1 MFMICVDPFRIVSL
15 PHGPAN
21 SLRPLRSSVICAS
34 HNAYLIDPE
43 SQDQPAGF
51 TASTNPV
58 HTIVGSI
65 PRTGRGT
72 TFLTA
77 AENDRFINVFN
88 ADTPTSIGS
97 LRTESEVLHLDLY
110 SRHGESDQ
118 TERGHS
124 LEMRILQPQEA
135 VVVVTKDG
143 VLEVF
148 PEPFSFESS
157 KAGSENLKERMKQR
171 TRKASAQVR
180 IMRPDKNSTPIPLVN
195 ASFQNSEIALAWAE
209 GGVNLFFEKVK
220 WRDEGTG
227 HLLLK
232 GMTDIVKAKS
242 GAGVGALDNHGAK
255 DMGKTHVDE
264 SHTVIANGG
273 DADDVS
279 MADEQPEVISISSAE
294 EETDSEGDEDDNAPA
309 GLLEAKKLNP
319 GGVEEGDTREDE
331 DVNMEDVDGE
341 KESKAAKEDMEAE
354 EYGEPSF
361 GDLIRA
367 NAPEPIEVQAAFTDP
382 NAQSLVPT
390 GEKGLQQLPS
400 GMSLGTVLTQ
410 SLRTN
415 DTNLLE
421 TCFHVKELSAIRAT
435 IERLDSSFATI
446 LLQRLAERLHSRP
459 GRAGSLMVWIQWT
472 LVAHGG
478 YLAGQPEIMKKLASL
493 HRVVKDRANSLQ
505 PLLSLKGKLDMLEA
519 QMNLRKSMQA
529 RSKTA
534 NTFEEDNEEGVIYV
548 EGQEE
553 SDSEDEEEQGDD
565 AMDSQPAKP
574 GAKAPQSA
582 EADDSDAGGDSAS
595 EDDDEE
601 SEDEMPTTTNG
612 IIAESEDSE
621 NDEEGM
627 FDEEA
632 SSTDHESRD
641 EDSEDEVDHESID
654 TEDSSDADTS
664 PPPKRPSKAK
674 LSNGLGPSK
683 R

>member
-1 MFMICVDPFRIVSL
+1 MLL

-21 SLRPLRSSVICAS
+21 SLCPLSSSVICAS

-43 SQDQPAGF
+43 SRDQPASF

-58 HTIVGSI
+58 HTIIGSN
-65 PRTGRGT
+65 PRTGRVT
-72 TFLTA
+72 AFLTA
-77 AENDRFINVFN
+77 AENDRFINVFS

-110 SRHGESDQ
+110 SRHGELDRK
-118 TERGHS
+118 ERSHS
-124 LEMRILQPQEA
+124 LEMRMLQPHEA
-135 VVVVTKDG
+135 VAVVNKDG

-148 PEPFSFESS
+148 PEPFDFENS
-157 KAGSENLKERMKQR
+157 KNGSENLKARMKQR

-180 IMRPDKNSTPIPLVN
+180 IMRPDKSSSPVPLIN
-195 ASFQNSEIALAWAE
+195 ASFKDSEIALAWAE

-220 WRDEGTG
+220 WRDEDTG
-227 HLLLK
+227 NLLLQRT
-232 GMTDIVKAKS
+232 TDIVKAQS
-242 GAGVGALDNHGAK
+242 GAGVGAVHTHGAK

-264 SHTVIANGG
+264 SHTVVANGG

-294 EETDSEGDEDDNAPA
+294 EDTDSEEDEDDNAPA
-309 GLLEAKKLNP
+309 GLLEAKMSYAE
-319 GGVEEGDTREDE
+319 GVEGGGTKEDE
-331 DVNMEDVDGE
+331 DVNMEDVDGQQ
-341 KESKAAKEDMEAE
+341 ESKAAKEDMEAE
-354 EYGEPSF
+354 EDGEPSF

-367 NAPEPIEVQAAFTDP
+367 NAAEPIEVQAAFTDP

-390 GEKGLQQLPS
+390 GEKGLQQLPP

-421 TCFHVKELSAIRAT
+421 TCFHVKELSTVRAT

-478 YLAGQPEIMKKLASL
+478 YLAGQPEVMKKLASL

-534 NTFEEDNEEGVIYV
+534 DTFEEDDDEGIIYV

-553 SDSEDEEEQGDD
+553 SDAEDEGEQGDD

-574 GAKAPQSA
+574 GAKAQGSA
-582 EADDSDAGGDSAS
+582 EAEESDAAGDSPS
-595 EDDDEE
+595 EDDEDDEE
-601 SEDEMPTTTNG
+601 SEDEMPTPANG
-612 IIAESEDSE
+612 IIAESEDDES
-621 NDEEGM
+621 DEEGM

-654 TEDSSDADTS
+654 TENSSDADTS
-664 PPPKRPSKAK
+664 PPPKRPAKAK
-674 LSNGLGPSK
+674 LSNGLGPRK

>member
-1 MFMICVDPFRIVSL
+1 MLL

-21 SLRPLRSSVICAS
+21 SLCPLSSSLICAS

-43 SQDQPAGF
+43 SRDQPASF

-58 HTIVGSI
+58 HTILGSL
-65 PRTGRGT
+65 PRTGRVT

-77 AENDRFINVFN
+77 AEHDRFINVFN
-88 ADTPTSIGS
+88 ADTSTSIGS

-110 SRHGESDQ
+110 SRHGDSDQ
-118 TERGHS
+118 KERGRS
-124 LEMRILQPQEA
+124 LEMRMLQPHEA
-135 VVVVTKDG
+135 VAAVNKDG

-148 PEPFSFESS
+148 PEPFDFESS
-157 KAGSENLKERMKQR
+157 KGGSENLKARMKQR

-180 IMRPDKNSTPIPLVN
+180 IMRPDKSSTTVPLVN
-195 ASFQNSEIALAWAE
+195 ASFQDSEIALVWAE
-209 GGVNLFFEKVK
+209 GGVNLFFEKLK

-227 HLLLK
+227 SLLLQR
-232 GMTDIVKAKS
+232 MTDIVKAES
-242 GAGVGALDNHGAK
+242 GAGLGAVDTHGIK

-264 SHTVIANGG
+264 SHTVVANGG

-294 EETDSEGDEDDNAPA
+294 EETDSEEDENDNAPA
-309 GLLEAKKLNP
+309 GLMEAKKVDP
-319 GGVEEGDTREDE
+319 EGVEEGDTREDE
-331 DVNMEDVDGE
+331 DANMEDVNGQQ
-341 KESKAAKEDMEAE
+341 ESKAAKEDMAAE
-354 EYGEPSF
+354 EDGEPSF

-367 NAPEPIEVQAAFTDP
+367 NAVEPIEVQAAFTDP
-382 NAQSLVPT
+382 NAQNLVPT
-390 GEKGLQQLPS
+390 GEKGLKQLPS
-400 GMSLGTVLTQ
+400 GMSLGAVLTQ

-421 TCFHVKELSAIRAT
+421 TCFHVKELSTVRAT

-478 YLAGQPEIMKKLASL
+478 YLAGQPETMKKLASL
-493 HRVVKDRANSLQ
+493 HRVVRDRANSLQ

-534 NTFEEDNEEGVIYV
+534 NTFEEDDDEGIIYV
-548 EGQEE
+548 EGQEK
-553 SDSEDEEEQGDD
+553 SDAEDEGEQGED

-574 GAKAPQSA
+574 GAKAQESA
-582 EADDSDAGGDSAS
+582 EAANSDAEEDTAS
-595 EDDDEE
+595 DDDDEE
-601 SEDEMPTTTNG
+601 SEDEMPTTANG
-612 IIAESEDSE
+612 IVAESEDSE
-621 NDEEGM
+621 SDEGGM

-641 EDSEDEVDHESID
+641 EDSEDEVNHESID
-654 TEDSSDADTS
+654 TENSSDADTS
-664 PPPKRPSKAK
+664 PPPKRPAKAK
-674 LSNGLGPSK
+674 MSNGVGPRK
-683 R
+683 G

>member
-1 MFMICVDPFRIVSL
+1 MLL

-21 SLRPLRSSVICAS
+21 SLCPLSSSVICAS

-43 SQDQPAGF
+43 SRDQPASF

-58 HTIVGSI
+58 HTIIGSN
-65 PRTGRGT
+65 PRSGRVT
-72 TFLTA
+72 AFLTA
-77 AENDRFINVFN
+77 AENDRFINVFS

-110 SRHGESDQ
+110 SRHGELDRK
-118 TERGHS
+118 ERSHS
-124 LEMRILQPQEA
+124 LEMRMLQPHEA
-135 VVVVTKDG
+135 VAVVNKDG

-148 PEPFSFESS
+148 PEPFDFENS
-157 KAGSENLKERMKQR
+157 KNGSENLKARMKQR
-171 TRKASAQVR
+171 SRKASAQVR
-180 IMRPDKNSTPIPLVN
+180 IMRPDKSSSPVPLIN
-195 ASFQNSEIALAWAE
+195 ASFKDSEIALAWAE

-227 HLLLK
+227 NLLLQRT
-232 GMTDIVKAKS
+232 TDIVKAKS
-242 GAGVGALDNHGAK
+242 GAGVGAVHTHGAK

-264 SHTVIANGG
+264 SHTVVANGG

-294 EETDSEGDEDDNAPA
+294 EDTDSEEDEDDNAPA
-309 GLLEAKKLNP
+309 GLLEAKKSYAE
-319 GGVEEGDTREDE
+319 GVEGGGTKEDE
-331 DVNMEDVDGE
+331 DVNMEDVDGQQ
-341 KESKAAKEDMEAE
+341 ESKAAKEDMEAE
-354 EYGEPSF
+354 EDGEPSF

-367 NAPEPIEVQAAFTDP
+367 NAAEPIEVQAAFTDP

-390 GEKGLQQLPS
+390 GEKGLQQLPP

-421 TCFHVKELSAIRAT
+421 TCFHVKELSTVRAT

-478 YLAGQPEIMKKLASL
+478 YLAGQPEVMKKLASL

-534 NTFEEDNEEGVIYV
+534 DTFEEDDDEGIIYV

-553 SDSEDEEEQGDD
+553 SDAEDEGEQGDD

-574 GAKAPQSA
+574 GAKAQGSA
-582 EADDSDAGGDSAS
+582 EAEESDAAGDSPS
-595 EDDDEE
+595 EDDEDDEE
-601 SEDEMPTTTNG
+601 SEDEMPTTANG
-612 IIAESEDSE
+612 IIAESEDDES
-621 NDEEGM
+621 DEEGM

-654 TEDSSDADTS
+654 TENSSDADTS
-664 PPPKRPSKAK
+664 PPPKRPAKAK
-674 LSNGLGPSK
+674 LSNGLGPRK

>member
-1 MFMICVDPFRIVSL
+1 MLL

-21 SLRPLRSSVICAS
+21 SLRPLRSLVICAS

-65 PRTGRGT
+65 PRTGRAT

-97 LRTESEVLHLDLY
+97 LRTESEILHLDLY
-110 SRHGESDQ
+110 SRQRESDE
-118 TERGHS
+118 TEHGHS
-124 LEMRILQPQEA
+124 LEMRMLQPQEA
-135 VVVVTKDG
+135 VAVVNKDG
-143 VLEVF
+143 VLELF
-148 PEPFSFESS
+148 AEPFDFESS
-157 KAGSENLKERMKQR
+157 KDGSGNLKARMKQR

-180 IMRPDKNSTPIPLVN
+180 IKRPDKSSTPVPLIN
-195 ASFQNSEIALAWAE
+195 ASFQESEIALAWAE
-209 GGVNLFFEKVK
+209 GGVNLFFEKLK
-220 WRDEGTG
+220 WRDDGTG

-232 GMTDIVKAKS
+232 DMTDIVKAKS
-242 GAGVGALDNHGAK
+242 GAGVGAVDIHGVK
-255 DMGKTHVDE
+255 NMGKTHVDE
-264 SHTVIANGG
+264 SHTVVANGG

-294 EETDSEGDEDDNAPA
+294 EETDSEEDEDDNAPA

-319 GGVEEGDTREDE
+319 GGVEEGDTGEDE
-331 DVNMEDVDGE
+331 DVNMEDVDGQQ
-341 KESKAAKEDMEAE
+341 ESKAAKEDLEAQE
-354 EYGEPSF
+354 DGEPSF

-367 NAPEPIEVQAAFTDP
+367 NAPDPIEVQAAFTDP
-382 NAQSLVPT
+382 NAQSLVPA

-421 TCFHVKELSAIRAT
+421 TCFHVKELSAVRAT

-534 NTFEEDNEEGVIYV
+534 NTFEEEDEEGVIYV
-548 EGQEE
+548 EGQEG
-553 SDSEDEEEQGDD
+553 SDSEGEEEQGDD
-565 AMDSQPAKP
+565 AMDAQPAKP
-574 GAKAPQSA
+574 GAKAQESA
-582 EADDSDAGGDSAS
+582 KADESDAAGDTAS
-595 EDDDEE
+595 EDDDDE

-621 NDEEGM
+621 SEDEGM

-654 TEDSSDADTS
+654 TEKSSDADTS
-664 PPPKRPSKAK
+664 PPPKRPAKAK
-674 LSNGLGPSK
+674 LSNGLGPRK

>member
-1 MFMICVDPFRIVSL
+1 MLL

-21 SLRPLRSSVICAS
+21 SLCPLSSSVICAS

-43 SQDQPAGF
+43 SRDQPATF

-58 HTIVGSI
+58 HTIIGSNS
-65 PRTGRGT
+65 RTGRGT

-97 LRTESEVLHLDLY
+97 LRTESEILHLDIY
-110 SRHGESDQ
+110 SRHVESDE
-118 TERGHS
+118 TERRNS
-124 LEMRILQPQEA
+124 LEMRMLQPHEA
-135 VVVVTKDG
+135 VAVVNKDG

-148 PEPFSFESS
+148 PEPFDFESS
-157 KAGSENLKERMKQR
+157 KSGSENLKARMKQR
-171 TRKASAQVR
+171 TRKASAQVK
-180 IMRPDKNSTPIPLVN
+180 ITRPDKTSTPVPLVN
-195 ASFQNSEIALAWAE
+195 ASFQDSDIALVWAE
-209 GGVNLFFEKVK
+209 GGVNLLFERIK
-220 WRDEGTG
+220 WRDEDNGD
-227 HLLLK
+227 LLLQRT
-232 GMTDIVKAKS
+232 TDIVKAKS
-242 GAGVGALDNHGAK
+242 GAGVGAVHTQGAK

-264 SHTVIANGG
+264 SHTVVANGG

-294 EETDSEGDEDDNAPA
+294 EETESEEDEDDNAPA
-309 GLLEAKKLNP
+309 GLLGAKKLSP
-319 GGVEEGDTREDE
+319 EGFKGDTKEDE
-331 DVNMEDVDGE
+331 DVNMEDVDGQQE
-341 KESKAAKEDMEAE
+341 RKAAEEDVEAE
-354 EYGEPSF
+354 GEPSF

-367 NAPEPIEVQAAFTDP
+367 NAAEPIEVQATFTDP
-382 NAQSLVPT
+382 NPQGLVPT

-400 GMSLGTVLTQ
+400 GMSLGAILTQ

-421 TCFHVKELSAIRAT
+421 TCFHVKELFTVRAT

-478 YLAGQPEIMKKLASL
+478 YLAGQSEIMKKLASL

-534 NTFEEDNEEGVIYV
+534 NTFEEDDEEGVIYV

-553 SDSEDEEEQGDD
+553 SDDDEEGEQGDD
-565 AMDSQPAKP
+565 AMDSQPAKA
-574 GAKAPQSA
+574 GAKAQNLA
-582 EADDSDAGGDSAS
+582 EAEDSDAEGDTAS

-601 SEDEMPTTTNG
+601 SEDDMPTTTNG
-612 IIAESEDSE
+612 IVAQSEGSESED
-621 NDEEGM
+621 EGM

-654 TEDSSDADTS
+654 TENSSDADTS
-664 PPPKRPSKAK
+664 PPPKRPAKAK
-674 LSNGLGPSK
+674 LSNGLVSRK

>member
-1 MFMICVDPFRIVSL
+1 MLL

-21 SLRPLRSSVICAS
+21 SLRPLRSSIICAS

-43 SQDQPAGF
+43 SQDQPATF

-72 TFLTA
+72 TFLTV
-77 AENDRFINVFN
+77 AENDRFMNVFN

-110 SRHGESDQ
+110 SRLAELDG
-118 TERGHS
+118 TEQGHS
-124 LEMRILQPQEA
+124 LQMRMLQPQEA
-135 VVVVTKDG
+135 VAVVNKDG

-148 PEPFSFESS
+148 PEPFDFEIS
-157 KAGSENLKERMKQR
+157 KDGSKNLKARMKQR

-180 IMRPDKNSTPIPLVN
+180 IKRPDKISTTIPLIN
-195 ASFQNSEIALAWAE
+195 ASFQDSEIALAWAE
-209 GGVNLFFEKVK
+209 GGVNLFFEKLK
-220 WRDEGTG
+220 WRDDDTG

-232 GMTDIVKAKS
+232 DMTDIVKAKS
-242 GAGVGALDNHGAK
+242 GAGVGAVGIHGVK

-264 SHTVIANGG
+264 SHTVVANGG

-279 MADEQPEVISISSAE
+279 MADGQPEVISISSAE
-294 EETDSEGDEDDNAPA
+294 EETDSEEDEDDNAPA
-309 GLLEAKKLNP
+309 GLLEAKKMNP

-331 DVNMEDVDGE
+331 DVNMEDVDGQQE
-341 KESKAAKEDMEAE
+341 IQAAKEDMEAQE
-354 EYGEPSF
+354 NEEPSF

-382 NAQSLVPT
+382 NAQSLVPA

-421 TCFHVKELSAIRAT
+421 TCFHVKELSAVRAT

-534 NTFEEDNEEGVIYV
+534 NTFEEDDEEGIIYV

-553 SDSEDEEEQGDD
+553 SDSEDEERGDD

-574 GAKAPQSA
+574 GAKAQESA
-582 EADDSDAGGDSAS
+582 EADDSDAGGDTAS

-612 IIAESEDSE
+612 IVAESDDSE
-621 NDEEGM
+621 NDVEGM
-627 FDEEA
+627 FDDEA

-654 TEDSSDADTS
+654 TENSSDADTS
-664 PPPKRPSKAK
+664 PPPKRPAKAK
-674 LSNGLGPSK
+674 LSNGLGLRK

>member
-1 MFMICVDPFRIVSL
+1 MLL
-15 PHGPAN
+15 PHGPTN

-43 SQDQPAGF
+43 SQDQPASF

-58 HTIVGSI
+58 HTIIGSI
-65 PRTGRGT
+65 PRTGRGA

-88 ADTPTSIGS
+88 AETPTSIGS
-97 LRTESEVLHLDLY
+97 LRTESEVLHLDFY
-110 SRHGESDQ
+110 SRHGEPEETQRS
-118 TERGHS
+118 HS
-124 LEMRILQPQEA
+124 LELRMLQPQEA
-135 VVVVTKDG
+135 VAVVNKDG
-143 VLEVF
+143 VLEIF
-148 PEPFSFESS
+148 PEPFDFGNSHD
-157 KAGSENLKERMKQR
+157 GSETLKARMKQR

-180 IMRPDKNSTPIPLVN
+180 IKRPDKSYTPVPLIN
-195 ASFQNSEIALAWAE
+195 ASFQDSEIALAWAE
-209 GGVNLFFEKVK
+209 GGVNLFFEKLK

-227 HLLLK
+227 HIILNV
-232 GMTDIVKAKS
+232 MTDIVKAKS
-242 GAGVGALDNHGAK
+242 GAGVGAVDIHGAK

-264 SHTVIANGG
+264 SHTVVANGG

-279 MADEQPEVISISSAE
+279 MDDEQPEVISISSAE
-294 EETDSEGDEDDNAPA
+294 EETDSDEDEDDNAPA
-309 GLLEAKKLNP
+309 GLLDARKLNAE
-319 GGVEEGDTREDE
+319 GFEEGDTKEYE
-331 DVNMEDVDGE
+331 DVNMEDVDGQQ
-341 KESKAAKEDMEAE
+341 ESKATKGDVEAQED
-354 EYGEPSF
+354 GEPSF

-367 NAPEPIEVQAAFTDP
+367 NAPETIEVQAAFADP

-390 GEKGLQQLPS
+390 GEQVLQQLPS
-400 GMSLGTVLTQ
+400 GMSLGAVLTQ

-534 NTFEEDNEEGVIYV
+534 NTFEEDDEEGVIYV

-553 SDSEDEEEQGDD
+553 SDSEDEGEPGDD
-565 AMDSQPAKP
+565 ALDSQPAKL
-574 GAKAPQSA
+574 GAKAPESA
-582 EADDSDAGGDSAS
+582 EADDSDAEGDTAS

-612 IIAESEDSE
+612 ILAESEDSE
-621 NDEEGM
+621 NDEEEGM

-654 TEDSSDADTS
+654 TENSSDADTS
-664 PPPKRPSKAK
+664 PPPKRPAKSK
-674 LSNGLGPSK
+674 LSNGLAPRK

>member
-1 MFMICVDPFRIVSL
+1 MLL

-21 SLRPLRSSVICAS
+21 SLCPLSSSVICAS

-43 SQDQPAGF
+43 SRDQPATF

-58 HTIVGSI
+58 HTIIGSN

-97 LRTESEVLHLDLY
+97 LRTESEALHLDIY
-110 SRHGESDQ
+110 SRHVESDE
-118 TERGHS
+118 TERRNS
-124 LEMRILQPQEA
+124 LEMRMLQPHEA
-135 VVVVTKDG
+135 VAVVNKDG

-148 PEPFSFESS
+148 PEPFDFESS
-157 KAGSENLKERMKQR
+157 KSGSENLKARMKQR
-171 TRKASAQVR
+171 TRKASAQVK
-180 IMRPDKNSTPIPLVN
+180 ITRPDKTSTPIPLVN
-195 ASFQNSEIALAWAE
+195 ASFQDSDIALAWAE
-209 GGVNLFFEKVK
+209 GGVNLLFEKIK
-220 WRDEGTG
+220 WRDEDTG
-227 HLLLK
+227 NLLLQRT
-232 GMTDIVKAKS
+232 TDIVKAKS
-242 GAGVGALDNHGAK
+242 GAGVGAVYIHGAK
-255 DMGKTHVDE
+255 DMEKTHVDE
-264 SHTVIANGG
+264 SHTVVANGG

-279 MADEQPEVISISSAE
+279 MADVQPEVISISSAE
-294 EETDSEGDEDDNAPA
+294 EETESEEDEDDNAPA
-309 GLLEAKKLNP
+309 GLLEAKKLSP
-319 GGVEEGDTREDE
+319 EGFKGDTREDE
-331 DVNMEDVDGE
+331 DVNMEDVDGQQE
-341 KESKAAKEDMEAE
+341 RKAAEEDVEAE
-354 EYGEPSF
+354 GEPSF

-367 NAPEPIEVQAAFTDP
+367 NAAESIEVQAAFTDP
-382 NAQSLVPT
+382 NPQGLVST
-390 GEKGLQQLPS
+390 REKGLQQLPS
-400 GMSLGTVLTQ
+400 GMSLGAVLTQ

-421 TCFHVKELSAIRAT
+421 TCFHVKELSTVRAT

-534 NTFEEDNEEGVIYV
+534 NTFEEDDEEGVIYV

-553 SDSEDEEEQGDD
+553 SDDEEGEQGDD
-565 AMDSQPAKP
+565 AMDSQPAKA
-574 GAKAPQSA
+574 GAKAQNLA
-582 EADDSDAGGDSAS
+582 EAEDSNAEGDTAS

-601 SEDEMPTTTNG
+601 SEDDMPTTTNG
-612 IIAESEDSE
+612 IVAESEGSE
-621 NDEEGM
+621 SEDEGM

-654 TEDSSDADTS
+654 TENSSDADTS
-664 PPPKRPSKAK
+664 PPPKRPAKAK
-674 LSNGLGPSK
+674 LSNGLSSRK

>member
-1 MFMICVDPFRIVSL
+1 MLL

-21 SLRPLRSSVICAS
+21 SLCPLSSSVICAS

-43 SQDQPAGF
+43 SRDQPASF

-58 HTIVGSI
+58 HTIVGSR
-65 PRTGRGT
+65 PRSGRAT

-110 SRHGESDQ
+110 SRHEESEQ
-118 TERGHS
+118 RERSHS
-124 LEMRILQPQEA
+124 LEMRMLQPHEA
-135 VVVVTKDG
+135 VTVVNKDG

-148 PEPFSFESS
+148 PEPFDFDSS
-157 KAGSENLKERMKQR
+157 KGGLENLKARMKQR

-180 IMRPDKNSTPIPLVN
+180 ITRPDKSSTPVPLIN
-195 ASFQNSEIALAWAE
+195 ASFQDSEIALAWAE
-209 GGVNLFFEKVK
+209 GGVDLFFEKIK
-220 WRDEGTG
+220 WRDEDTG
-227 HLLLK
+227 NLLLQRT
-232 GMTDIVKAKS
+232 TDIVKAKS
-242 GAGVGALDNHGAK
+242 GAGVGAVYTHGAK
-255 DMGKTHVDE
+255 DMGKTHVDD

-294 EETDSEGDEDDNAPA
+294 EDTDSEEDEDDNAPA
-309 GLLEAKKLNP
+309 GSLESKKSNP
-319 GGVEEGDTREDE
+319 EGVEEGDTRGGE
-331 DVNMEDVDGE
+331 DVNMEDIE
-341 KESKAAKEDMEAE
+341 EQEESKGVKEDMEAE
-354 EYGEPSF
+354 EEEGEPSF

-367 NAPEPIEVQAAFTDP
+367 NAAQPIEVQAAFTDP

-400 GMSLGTVLTQ
+400 GMSLGAVLTQ

-421 TCFHVKELSAIRAT
+421 TCFHVKELSSIRAT

-493 HRVVKDRANSLQ
+493 HRVVRDRANSLQ

-529 RSKTA
+529 RSKTV
-534 NTFEEDNEEGVIYV
+534 NTFEEDDEEGIIYV

-553 SDSEDEEEQGDD
+553 SDSEDEGKQVDN

-574 GAKAPQSA
+574 GAKAQESA
-582 EADDSDAGGDSAS
+582 EADGGDAGGDSAG
-595 EDDDEE
+595 EDEDEDEE

-621 NDEEGM
+621 SDEEGM

-654 TEDSSDADTS
+654 TENSSDADTS
-664 PPPKRPSKAK
+664 PPPKRPAKAK
-674 LSNGLGPSK
+674 LSNGLGPRK

>member
-1 MFMICVDPFRIVSL
+1 MLL

-21 SLRPLRSSVICAS
+21 SLRPLRSSIICAS

-43 SQDQPAGF
+43 SQDQPATF

-72 TFLTA
+72 TFLTV
-77 AENDRFINVFN
+77 AENDRFMNVFN

-110 SRHGESDQ
+110 SRLAELDG
-118 TERGHS
+118 TEQGHS
-124 LEMRILQPQEA
+124 LQMRMLQPQEA
-135 VVVVTKDG
+135 VAVVNKDG

-148 PEPFSFESS
+148 PEPFDFEIS
-157 KAGSENLKERMKQR
+157 KDGSKNLKARMKQR

-180 IMRPDKNSTPIPLVN
+180 IKRPDKISTTIPLIN
-195 ASFQNSEIALAWAE
+195 ASFQDSEIALAWAE
-209 GGVNLFFEKVK
+209 GGVNLFFEKLK
-220 WRDEGTG
+220 WRDDDTG

-232 GMTDIVKAKS
+232 DMTDIVKAKS
-242 GAGVGALDNHGAK
+242 GAGVGAVEIHGVK

-264 SHTVIANGG
+264 SHTVVANGG

-279 MADEQPEVISISSAE
+279 MADEQPEVINISSAE
-294 EETDSEGDEDDNAPA
+294 EETDSEEDEDDNAPA
-309 GLLEAKKLNP
+309 GLLEARKLNP
-319 GGVEEGDTREDE
+319 GGVEEGDAREDE
-331 DVNMEDVDGE
+331 DVNMEDVDGQQE
-341 KESKAAKEDMEAE
+341 TKAAKEDMEAQE
-354 EYGEPSF
+354 NEEPSF

-382 NAQSLVPT
+382 NAQSLVPA

-421 TCFHVKELSAIRAT
+421 TCFHVKELSAVRAT

-534 NTFEEDNEEGVIYV
+534 NTFEEDDDEGIIYV

-553 SDSEDEEEQGDD
+553 SDSEDEERGDD

-574 GAKAPQSA
+574 GAKAQESA
-582 EADDSDAGGDSAS
+582 EADDSDAGGDTAS

-641 EDSEDEVDHESID
+641 EDSEDEVDHDSID
-654 TEDSSDADTS
+654 TENSSDADTS
-664 PPPKRPSKAK
+664 PPPKRPAKAK
-674 LSNGLGPSK
+674 LSNGLGPRK

>member
-1 MFMICVDPFRIVSL
+1 MLL

-21 SLRPLRSSVICAS
+21 SLCPLNSSVICAS

-43 SQDQPAGF
+43 SRDQPATF
-51 TASTNPV
+51 TASTNSV
-58 HTIVGSI
+58 HTIIGSD

-110 SRHGESDQ
+110 SRPEESHQ

-124 LEMRILQPQEA
+124 LETRMLQPEEA
-135 VVVVTKDG
+135 VAVVNKDG

-148 PEPFSFESS
+148 PEPFDFESS
-157 KAGSENLKERMKQR
+157 KRGSEHLKARMKQR

-180 IMRPDKNSTPIPLVN
+180 ITRPDKSSTHVPLVN
-195 ASFQNSEIALAWAE
+195 ASFQESEIALAWAE
-209 GGVNLFFEKVK
+209 GGVNLLFEKIK

-227 HLLLK
+227 NLLLQST
-232 GMTDIVKAKS
+232 TDIVKAKV
-242 GAGVGALDNHGAK
+242 GAGVGAVYTQGTK

-264 SHTVIANGG
+264 SHTVVANGG

-279 MADEQPEVISISSAE
+279 MADEQLEVISISSAE
-294 EETDSEGDEDDNAPA
+294 EETESEEDEDDNAPT
-309 GLLEAKKLNP
+309 GLLEGKKLNSE
-319 GGVEEGDTREDE
+319 GVEQGDTKEDE
-331 DVNMEDVDGE
+331 DVNMKDVDGQQDR
-341 KESKAAKEDMEAE
+341 KAAKEDVEAE
-354 EYGEPSF
+354 EEGEPSF

-367 NAPEPIEVQAAFTDP
+367 NAAEPIEVQAAFTDP
-382 NAQSLVPT
+382 NAQSLVPA
-390 GEKGLQQLPS
+390 GEKGLQHLPS
-400 GMSLGTVLTQ
+400 GMSLGAVLTQ

-421 TCFHVKELSAIRAT
+421 TCFHVKELSTVRAT

-534 NTFEEDNEEGVIYV
+534 IPFEEDDDEGVIYV

-553 SDSEDEEEQGDD
+553 SDDEDEGEKGDD

-574 GAKAPQSA
+574 GAKAQEST
-582 EADDSDAGGDSAS
+582 EADDSDAEGDTAS
-595 EDDDEE
+595 DDEDEE

-612 IIAESEDSE
+612 IIAESEGSE
-621 NDEEGM
+621 SDEEGM

-654 TEDSSDADTS
+654 TENSSDADTS
-664 PPPKRPSKAK
+664 PPPKRPAKAK
-674 LSNGLGPSK
+674 LSNGLGPRK

>member
-1 MFMICVDPFRIVSL
+1 MVL

-43 SQDQPAGF
+43 SHDQPAGF

-65 PRTGRGT
+65 PRTGRVT

-88 ADTPTSIGS
+88 VDTPTSIGS

-110 SRHGESDQ
+110 SRHGESDE

-124 LEMRILQPQEA
+124 LEMRMLQPQEA
-135 VVVVTKDG
+135 VAVVNKEG

-148 PEPFSFESS
+148 PEPFDFERS
-157 KAGSENLKERMKQR
+157 KAGSENLKARMKQR

-180 IMRPDKNSTPIPLVN
+180 IKRPDKSSTIVPLIN
-195 ASFQNSEIALAWAE
+195 ASFQESEIALAWAE
-209 GGVNLFFEKVK
+209 GGVNLFFEKLK
-220 WRDEGTG
+220 WRDDGSG
-227 HLLLK
+227 DLLLK
-232 GMTDIVKAKS
+232 DMTDIVKAKS
-242 GAGVGALDNHGAK
+242 GAGVGAVDIHGVK
-255 DMGKTHVDE
+255 DMEKTHVDE
-264 SHTVIANGG
+264 SHTVVANGG

-294 EETDSEGDEDDNAPA
+294 EETDSEEEEDDNAPA
-309 GLLEAKKLNP
+309 GLLEAKKLDP
-319 GGVEEGDTREDE
+319 GGGEEGDTREDE
-331 DVNMEDVDGE
+331 DVNMEDVDGQQ
-341 KESKAAKEDMEAE
+341 ESKAVKEDMEAQE
-354 EYGEPSF
+354 DGEPSF

-421 TCFHVKELSAIRAT
+421 TCFHVKELSAVRAT

-534 NTFEEDNEEGVIYV
+534 NTFEEDDEEGVIYV

-553 SDSEDEEEQGDD
+553 SDSEDDEEQEDD

-574 GAKAPQSA
+574 GAKAQESA
-582 EADDSDAGGDSAS
+582 EADDSDAGGDTAS

-654 TEDSSDADTS
+654 TENSTDADTS
-664 PPPKRPSKAK
+664 PPPKRPAKAK
-674 LSNGLGPSK
+674 LSNGLGPRK

>member
-1 MFMICVDPFRIVSL
+1 MLL

-21 SLRPLRSSVICAS
+21 SLCPLSSSLICAS

-43 SQDQPAGF
+43 SRDQPASF

-58 HTIVGSI
+58 HTIIGSQ
-65 PRTGRGT
+65 PRSGRGI

-97 LRTESEVLHLDLY
+97 LRTESEALHLDLY
-110 SRHGESDQ
+110 SRHGELDQ
-118 TERGHS
+118 KERGHS
-124 LEMRILQPQEA
+124 LEMRMLQPHEA
-135 VVVVTKDG
+135 VAVVNKDG

-148 PEPFSFESS
+148 PEPFDFESS
-157 KAGSENLKERMKQR
+157 KGGSENLKTRMKQR
-171 TRKASAQVR
+171 SRKASAQVR
-180 IMRPDKNSTPIPLVN
+180 ITRPDESSTPVPLVN
-195 ASFQNSEIALAWAE
+195 ASFQDSEIALAWAE
-209 GGVNLFFEKVK
+209 GGVTLFFEKLK

-227 HLLLK
+227 KLLLQRT
-232 GMTDIVKAKS
+232 TDIVKAKS
-242 GAGVGALDNHGAK
+242 GAGVGAVDTHGAK

-264 SHTVIANGG
+264 SHTVVANGG
-273 DADDVS
+273 VADDVS

-294 EETDSEGDEDDNAPA
+294 EDSDSEEDEDDNATG
-309 GLLEAKKLNP
+309 GLLEAKQLNSE
-319 GGVEEGDTREDE
+319 GVEEGNIREDE
-331 DVNMEDVDGE
+331 DVNMEDVDGQQE
-341 KESKAAKEDMEAE
+341 HKAAKEDMEAE
-354 EYGEPSF
+354 EDEEPSF

-367 NAPEPIEVQAAFTDP
+367 NAAEPIEVQAAFTDP
-382 NAQSLVPT
+382 NAHSLVPT

-400 GMSLGTVLTQ
+400 GMSLGAVLTQ

-421 TCFHVKELSAIRAT
+421 TCFHVKELSTVRAT

-478 YLAGQPEIMKKLASL
+478 FLAGQPEIMKKLASL
-493 HRVVKDRANSLQ
+493 HRVVRDRANSLQ

-534 NTFEEDNEEGVIYV
+534 NSFEEDDEEGIIYV
-548 EGQEE
+548 EGQEM
-553 SDSEDEEEQGDD
+553 SGTEDEGEQGNN
-565 AMDSQPAKP
+565 AMDSQSAKP
-574 GAKAPQSA
+574 GAKAQDSA
-582 EADDSDAGGDSAS
+582 EANDSDAGGDTAS
-595 EDDDEE
+595 EDEDEDEE

-612 IIAESEDSE
+612 VIAESEDSE
-621 NDEEGM
+621 SDEGM

-654 TEDSSDADTS
+654 TENSSDANTS
-664 PPPKRPSKAK
+664 PPPKRPAKAK
-674 LSNGLGPSK
+674 LSNGLGPRK

>member
-1 MFMICVDPFRIVSL
+1 MLL

-21 SLRPLRSSVICAS
+21 SLCPLSSSVICAS

-43 SQDQPAGF
+43 SRDQPASF

-58 HTIVGSI
+58 HTIIGSN
-65 PRTGRGT
+65 PRSGRVT
-72 TFLTA
+72 AFLTA
-77 AENDRFINVFN
+77 AENDRFINVFS

-110 SRHGESDQ
+110 SRHGELDRK
-118 TERGHS
+118 ERSHS
-124 LEMRILQPQEA
+124 LEMRMLQPHEA
-135 VVVVTKDG
+135 VAVVNKDG

-148 PEPFSFESS
+148 PEPFDFENS
-157 KAGSENLKERMKQR
+157 KNGSENLKARMKQR
-171 TRKASAQVR
+171 SRKASAQVR
-180 IMRPDKNSTPIPLVN
+180 IMRPDKSSSPVPLIN
-195 ASFQNSEIALAWAE
+195 ASFKDSEIALAWAE

-227 HLLLK
+227 NLLLQRT
-232 GMTDIVKAKS
+232 TDIVKAKS
-242 GAGVGALDNHGAK
+242 GAGVGAVHTHGAK

-264 SHTVIANGG
+264 SHTVVANGG

-294 EETDSEGDEDDNAPA
+294 EDTDSEEDEDDNAPA
-309 GLLEAKKLNP
+309 GLLEAKKSYAE
-319 GGVEEGDTREDE
+319 GVEGGGTKEDE
-331 DVNMEDVDGE
+331 DVNMEDVDGQQ
-341 KESKAAKEDMEAE
+341 ESKAAKEDMEAE
-354 EYGEPSF
+354 EDGEPSF

-367 NAPEPIEVQAAFTDP
+367 NAAEPIEVQAAFTDP

-390 GEKGLQQLPS
+390 GEKGLQQLPP

-421 TCFHVKELSAIRAT
+421 TCFHVKELSTVRAT

-478 YLAGQPEIMKKLASL
+478 YLAGQPEVMKKLASL

-519 QMNLRKSMQA
+519 QMNLRKNMQA

-534 NTFEEDNEEGVIYV
+534 DTFEEDDDEGIIYV

-553 SDSEDEEEQGDD
+553 SDAEDEGEQGDD

-574 GAKAPQSA
+574 GAKAQGSA
-582 EADDSDAGGDSAS
+582 EAEESDAAGDSPS
-595 EDDDEE
+595 EDDEDDEE
-601 SEDEMPTTTNG
+601 SEDEMPTTANG
-612 IIAESEDSE
+612 IIAESEDDES
-621 NDEEGM
+621 DEEGM

-654 TEDSSDADTS
+654 TENSSDADTS
-664 PPPKRPSKAK
+664 PPPKRPAKAK
-674 LSNGLGPSK
+674 LSNGLGPRK
-683 R
+683 C

>member
-1 MFMICVDPFRIVSL
+1 ML

-21 SLRPLRSSVICAS
+21 SLCPLNSSIICAS

-43 SQDQPAGF
+43 SRDQPATF

-58 HTIVGSI
+58 NTIIGSDA
-65 PRTGRGT
+65 RTGRGT

-77 AENDRFINVFN
+77 AENDRFINVFD

-110 SRHGESDQ
+110 SRPEESYQ

-124 LEMRILQPQEA
+124 LETRMLQPQEA
-135 VVVVTKDG
+135 IAVVNKDG

-148 PEPFSFESS
+148 PEPFDFESS
-157 KAGSENLKERMKQR
+157 KGGSENLKARMKQR

-180 IMRPDKNSTPIPLVN
+180 ITRPDKSSTPVPLVN
-195 ASFQNSEIALAWAE
+195 ASFQESEIALAWAE
-209 GGVNLFFEKVK
+209 GGVNLLFEKIK
-220 WRDEGTG
+220 WRDESTG
-227 HLLLK
+227 NLLLQTT
-232 GMTDIVKAKS
+232 TDIVKAKS
-242 GAGVGALDNHGAK
+242 GAGVGAVYTQGAK

-264 SHTVIANGG
+264 SHTVVANGG

-294 EETDSEGDEDDNAPA
+294 EETESEEDEDDNATA
-309 GLLEAKKLNP
+309 GLLEAKQLNYK
-319 GGVEEGDTREDE
+319 GGEEGDTREDE
-331 DVNMEDVDGE
+331 DVNMEDVDGQQE
-341 KESKAAKEDMEAE
+341 RKAAEEGMEAE
-354 EYGEPSF
+354 EGEPSF

-367 NAPEPIEVQAAFTDP
+367 NAAEPIEVQAAFTDL
-382 NAQSLVPT
+382 NAQSLVPA

-400 GMSLGTVLTQ
+400 GMSLGAVLTQ

-421 TCFHVKELSAIRAT
+421 TCFHVKELSTVRAT

-493 HRVVKDRANSLQ
+493 HRVVRDRANSLQ

-529 RSKTA
+529 RSRTT
-534 NTFEEDNEEGVIYV
+534 NPFEEDDEEGVIYV

-553 SDSEDEEEQGDD
+553 SDDEDEREHGDD

-574 GAKAPQSA
+574 GAQGQESI
-582 EADDSDAGGDSAS
+582 EADESNAEGDTASDD
-595 EDDDEE
+595 EDEE
-601 SEDEMPTTTNG
+601 SENEMPTTING
-612 IIAESEDSE
+612 IVTESEGSE
-621 NDEEGM
+621 SDEEGM

-654 TEDSSDADTS
+654 TENSSDADTS
-664 PPPKRPSKAK
+664 PPPKRPAKAK
-674 LSNGLGPSK
+674 LSNGLGSRK

>member
-1 MFMICVDPFRIVSL
+1 MLL
-15 PHGPAN
+15 PHGPVN

-34 HNAYLIDPE
+34 HNAYLINPE
-43 SQDQPAGF
+43 SQDQPASF

-58 HTIVGSI
+58 HTIIGSI

-77 AENDRFINVFN
+77 AENDHFINVFN
-88 ADTPTSIGS
+88 ADTPTSVGS

-110 SRHGESDQ
+110 SRHGESHETD
-118 TERGHS
+118 RGHS
-124 LEMRILQPQEA
+124 LETRMLQPQEA
-135 VVVVTKDG
+135 IAVVNKDG
-143 VLEVF
+143 ALEIF
-148 PEPFSFESS
+148 PEPFDFGSS
-157 KAGSENLKERMKQR
+157 NSGSENLKARMKRR

-180 IMRPDKNSTPIPLVN
+180 IKRPDKSSTTVPLIN
-195 ASFQNSEIALAWAE
+195 ASFQESEIALAWAE
-209 GGVNLFFEKVK
+209 GGVNLIFEKLK
-220 WRDEGTG
+220 WRDDATG

-232 GMTDIVKAKS
+232 DMTDIVKARS
-242 GAGVGALDNHGAK
+242 GAGLGAVDSHGVK

-264 SHTVIANGG
+264 SHTVVANGG
-273 DADDVS
+273 DADDIS

-294 EETDSEGDEDDNAPA
+294 EETDSEEDEDDNAPA
-309 GLLEAKKLNP
+309 GLLEAKTLNS
-319 GGVEEGDTREDE
+319 GGVEEGDARKDE
-331 DVNMEDVDGE
+331 DVNMEDVGGQQ
-341 KESKAAKEDMEAE
+341 ESKAAEEDVETQE
-354 EYGEPSF
+354 DGEPSF

-390 GEKGLQQLPS
+390 REKGLEQLPS

-529 RSKTA
+529 RSKIA
-534 NTFEEDNEEGVIYV
+534 NNFEEDDEEDVIYV

-553 SDSEDEEEQGDD
+553 SDSEDEEEQGD

-574 GAKAPQSA
+574 GAKAQ
-582 EADDSDAGGDSAS
+582 ETGEFDNSDAAGDSAS

-621 NDEEGM
+621 NDVEGM

-654 TEDSSDADTS
+654 TENSSDADTS
-664 PPPKRPSKAK
+664 PPHKRPAKAK
-674 LSNGLGPSK
+674 LSNGLKPKK

>member
-1 MFMICVDPFRIVSL
+1 MLL

-21 SLRPLRSSVICAS
+21 SLCPLSSSVICAS

-43 SQDQPAGF
+43 SRDQPATF

-58 HTIVGSI
+58 QTIIGSN

-77 AENDRFINVFN
+77 AEHDRFINVFN

-97 LRTESEVLHLDLY
+97 LRTESEILHLDIY
-110 SRHGESDQ
+110 SRHVESDE
-118 TERGHS
+118 TERRNS
-124 LEMRILQPQEA
+124 LEMRMLQPHEA
-135 VVVVTKDG
+135 VAVVNKDG

-148 PEPFSFESS
+148 PEPFDFESS
-157 KAGSENLKERMKQR
+157 KSGSENLKARMKQR
-171 TRKASAQVR
+171 TRKASAQVK
-180 IMRPDKNSTPIPLVN
+180 ITRPDKTSTPVPLVN
-195 ASFQNSEIALAWAE
+195 ASFQDSDIALAWAE
-209 GGVNLFFEKVK
+209 GGVNLLFEKIK
-220 WRDEGTG
+220 WRDEDNGD
-227 HLLLK
+227 LLLQRT
-232 GMTDIVKAKS
+232 TDIVKAKS
-242 GAGVGALDNHGAK
+242 GAGVGAVYTQGAK
-255 DMGKTHVDE
+255 DMGKIHVDD
-264 SHTVIANGG
+264 SHTVVANGG

-279 MADEQPEVISISSAE
+279 MADEQPDVISISSAE
-294 EETDSEGDEDDNAPA
+294 EETESEEDEDDNAPA
-309 GLLEAKKLNP
+309 GLLGAKKLSP
-319 GGVEEGDTREDE
+319 EGFKGDTREDE
-331 DVNMEDVDGE
+331 DVNMEDVDGQQE
-341 KESKAAKEDMEAE
+341 RKAAEEDVEAE
-354 EYGEPSF
+354 GEPSF

-367 NAPEPIEVQAAFTDP
+367 NAAEPIEVQAAFTDP
-382 NAQSLVPT
+382 NPRGLVPT

-400 GMSLGTVLTQ
+400 GMSLGAVLTQ

-421 TCFHVKELSAIRAT
+421 TCFHVKELSTVRAT

-529 RSKTA
+529 RSKTT
-534 NTFEEDNEEGVIYV
+534 NTFEEDDEEGVIYV
-548 EGQEE
+548 EGQED
-553 SDSEDEEEQGDD
+553 SDDEEEGEQGDD
-565 AMDSQPAKP
+565 AMDSQPAKA
-574 GAKAPQSA
+574 GAKAQNLA
-582 EADDSDAGGDSAS
+582 EAEDSDAEGDTAS

-601 SEDEMPTTTNG
+601 SEDDMPTTTNG
-612 IIAESEDSE
+612 IVAESEGSE
-621 NDEEGM
+621 SEDEGM

-654 TEDSSDADTS
+654 TENSSDADTS
-664 PPPKRPSKAK
+664 PPPKRPAKAK
-674 LSNGLGPSK
+674 LSNGLVSRK

>member
-1 MFMICVDPFRIVSL
+1 MC
-15 PHGPAN
+15 
-21 SLRPLRSSVICAS
+21 PLSSSVICAS

-43 SQDQPAGF
+43 AQDQPTSF

-58 HTIVGSI
+58 HTIIGSR
-65 PRTGRGT
+65 PRTGRAT

-88 ADTPTSIGS
+88 AVTPTSIGS

-110 SRHGESDQ
+110 SRHEEPEQ
-118 TERGHS
+118 RERSHS
-124 LEMRILQPQEA
+124 LEMRMLQPHEA
-135 VVVVTKDG
+135 VAVVNKDG

-148 PEPFSFESS
+148 PEPFDFESS
-157 KAGSENLKERMKQR
+157 KSGSENLKARMKQR

-180 IMRPDKNSTPIPLVN
+180 ITRPDKSSTPVPLIN
-195 ASFQNSEIALAWAE
+195 ASFQDSEIALAWAE
-209 GGVNLFFEKVK
+209 GGVDLFFEKLK
-220 WRDEGTG
+220 WRDGGTG
-227 HLLLK
+227 NLLLQRT
-232 GMTDIVKAKS
+232 TDVVKARS
-242 GAGVGALDNHGAK
+242 GAGVGAVHTHGAK

-264 SHTVIANGG
+264 SHTVVANGG
-273 DADDVS
+273 DADDIS

-294 EETDSEGDEDDNAPA
+294 EDTDSEEEDEDGNARV
-309 GLLEAKKLNP
+309 GLLEPKKSNP
-319 GGVEEGDTREDE
+319 EGVEGDTRGDE
-331 DVNMEDVDGE
+331 DVYMEDVDGRQE
-341 KESKAAKEDMEAE
+341 NKASKENMEAE
-354 EYGEPSF
+354 EEGEPSF

-367 NAPEPIEVQAAFTDP
+367 NAAQPIEVQAAFTDP

-400 GMSLGTVLTQ
+400 GMSLGAVITQ

-421 TCFHVKELSAIRAT
+421 TCFHVKELSTIRAT

-446 LLQRLAERLHSRP
+446 LLQRLAELLHSRP

-493 HRVVKDRANSLQ
+493 HRVVRDRANSLQ

-534 NTFEEDNEEGVIYV
+534 NTFEEDDEEGVIYV
-548 EGQEE
+548 EGEE
-553 SDSEDEEEQGDD
+553 DSDSEDEGEQGDD

-574 GAKAPQSA
+574 GAKAQDPA
-582 EADDSDAGGDSAS
+582 EIDESDAGGDTAS
-595 EDDDEE
+595 EDDEEE

-612 IIAESEDSE
+612 IIAESEDDES
-621 NDEEGM
+621 DEEGM

-641 EDSEDEVDHESID
+641 ENSEDEIDHESID
-654 TEDSSDADTS
+654 TENSSDADTS
-664 PPPKRPSKAK
+664 PPPKRPAKEK
-674 LSNGLGPSK
+674 LSNGLGPRK

>member
-1 MFMICVDPFRIVSL
+1 MLL
-15 PHGPAN
+15 PHGPVN

-34 HNAYLIDPE
+34 HNAYLINPE
-43 SQDQPAGF
+43 SQDQPASF
-51 TASTNPV
+51 IASTNPV
-58 HTIVGSI
+58 HTIIGSI
-65 PRTGRGT
+65 SRTGRGT

-77 AENDRFINVFN
+77 AENDHFINVFN
-88 ADTPTSIGS
+88 ADTPTSVGS

-110 SRHGESDQ
+110 SRHGESHEID
-118 TERGHS
+118 RGHS
-124 LEMRILQPQEA
+124 LETRMLQPQEA
-135 VVVVTKDG
+135 IAVVNKDG
-143 VLEVF
+143 VLEIF
-148 PEPFSFESS
+148 PEPFDFGSS
-157 KAGSENLKERMKQR
+157 NSGSENLKARMKQR

-180 IMRPDKNSTPIPLVN
+180 IKRPDKSSTTVPLIN
-195 ASFQNSEIALAWAE
+195 ASFQESEIALAWAE
-209 GGVNLFFEKVK
+209 GGVNLIFEKLK
-220 WRDEGTG
+220 WRDDAAG

-232 GMTDIVKAKS
+232 DMTDIVKARS
-242 GAGVGALDNHGAK
+242 GAGLGAVDSHGVK

-264 SHTVIANGG
+264 SHTVVANGG
-273 DADDVS
+273 DADDIS

-294 EETDSEGDEDDNAPA
+294 EETDSEEDEDDNAPA
-309 GLLEAKKLNP
+309 GLLEAKTLKS
-319 GGVEEGDTREDE
+319 GGVEEGDARKDE
-331 DVNMEDVDGE
+331 DVNMEDVDGQQ
-341 KESKAAKEDMEAE
+341 ESKAAEEDVEAQE
-354 EYGEPSF
+354 DGEPSF

-472 LVAHGG
+472 IVAHGG

-529 RSKTA
+529 RSKIA
-534 NTFEEDNEEGVIYV
+534 NNFEEDDEEDVIYV

-553 SDSEDEEEQGDD
+553 SDSEDEEEQRD

-574 GAKAPQSA
+574 GAKAQETA
-582 EADDSDAGGDSAS
+582 EFDNSDAAGDSAS

-621 NDEEGM
+621 NDVEGM

-641 EDSEDEVDHESID
+641 EDSEDEVNHESID
-654 TEDSSDADTS
+654 TENSSDADTS
-664 PPPKRPSKAK
+664 PPHKRPAKAK
-674 LSNGLGPSK
+674 LSNGLKPKK

>member
-1 MFMICVDPFRIVSL
+1 M
-15 PHGPAN
+15 
-21 SLRPLRSSVICAS
+21 
-34 HNAYLIDPE
+34 
-43 SQDQPAGF
+43 
-51 TASTNPV
+51 
-58 HTIVGSI
+58 
-65 PRTGRGT
+65 
-72 TFLTA
+72 TA

-110 SRHGESDQ
+110 SRHEESEQ
-118 TERGHS
+118 RERSHS
-124 LEMRILQPQEA
+124 LEMRMLQPHEA
-135 VVVVTKDG
+135 VAVLNKDG

-148 PEPFSFESS
+148 PEPFDFESS
-157 KAGSENLKERMKQR
+157 KGGSENLKARMKQR

-180 IMRPDKNSTPIPLVN
+180 ITRPDKSSTPVPLIN
-195 ASFQNSEIALAWAE
+195 ASFQDSEIALAWAE
-209 GGVNLFFEKVK
+209 GGVDLFFEKLK

-227 HLLLK
+227 NLLLQRT
-232 GMTDIVKAKS
+232 TDIVKAKS
-242 GAGVGALDNHGAK
+242 GAAVGAVHTHGAK

-264 SHTVIANGG
+264 SHTVVANGG

-294 EETDSEGDEDDNAPA
+294 EDTDSEEEDEDDNARV
-309 GLLEAKKLNP
+309 GLLEPKKSNSE
-319 GGVEEGDTREDE
+319 VIEGDTKGDE
-331 DVNMEDVDGE
+331 DVNMEDVDVQQ
-341 KESKAAKEDMEAE
+341 ESKVAKENMAAE
-354 EYGEPSF
+354 EEGEPSF
-361 GDLIRA
+361 GDLIRV
-367 NAPEPIEVQAAFTDP
+367 NAAQPIEVQAAFTDP

-400 GMSLGTVLTQ
+400 GMSLGAVLTQ

-421 TCFHVKELSAIRAT
+421 TCFHVKELSTIRAT
-435 IERLDSSFATI
+435 IERLESSFATI

-493 HRVVKDRANSLQ
+493 HRVVRDRANSLQ

-534 NTFEEDNEEGVIYV
+534 NTFEEDDEEGIIYV

-553 SDSEDEEEQGDD
+553 SDSEDEGEQGDD

-574 GAKAPQSA
+574 GAKAQDSA
-582 EADDSDAGGDSAS
+582 EVDESDAGGDTAS
-595 EDDDEE
+595 ENDEEE

-612 IIAESEDSE
+612 IIAESEDDES
-621 NDEEGM
+621 DEEGM

-641 EDSEDEVDHESID
+641 EDSEEEVDHESID
-654 TEDSSDADTS
+654 TENSSDADTS
-664 PPPKRPSKAK
+664 PPPKRPAKAK
-674 LSNGLGPSK
+674 LSNGLGPRKS
-683 R
+683 

>member
-1 MFMICVDPFRIVSL
+1 MLL

-43 SQDQPAGF
+43 SQDQPASF

-58 HTIVGSI
+58 HTIIGSI
-65 PRTGRGT
+65 SRTGRVT

-77 AENDRFINVFN
+77 AENDHFINVFN

-97 LRTESEVLHLDLY
+97 LRTESEVLHLDFY
-110 SRHGESDQ
+110 SRHGETHEPD
-118 TERGHS
+118 RGHS
-124 LEMRILQPQEA
+124 LEMRMLQPQEA
-135 VVVVTKDG
+135 VAVVNKDG

-148 PEPFSFESS
+148 PEPFDFQSS
-157 KAGSENLKERMKQR
+157 KGGSETLKARMKQR

-180 IMRPDKNSTPIPLVN
+180 MKRPDKSSTPIPLIN
-195 ASFQNSEIALAWAE
+195 ASFQESEIVLAWAE
-209 GGVNLFFEKVK
+209 GGVNLFFEKLK
-220 WRDEGTG
+220 WRDDGTG

-232 GMTDIVKAKS
+232 DMTDIVKAKS
-242 GAGVGALDNHGAK
+242 GTGVGAVDINGVK

-264 SHTVIANGG
+264 SHTVVANRG

-279 MADEQPEVISISSAE
+279 MVDEPPEVISISSAE
-294 EETDSEGDEDDNAPA
+294 EETDSEEDEDDNAPA
-309 GLLEAKKLNP
+309 GLSEAKKLNP
-319 GGVEEGDTREDE
+319 GGVEKGDTREDE
-331 DVNMEDVDGE
+331 DVDMEDVDGQQ
-341 KESKAAKEDMEAE
+341 ESKPAKEDMEAQE
-354 EYGEPSF
+354 DGEPSF

-390 GEKGLQQLPS
+390 GEKGLQHLPS
-400 GMSLGTVLTQ
+400 GMSLGAVLTQ

-421 TCFHVKELSAIRAT
+421 TCFHVKELSTVRAT

-478 YLAGQPEIMKKLASL
+478 YLAGQPDIMKKLASL

-519 QMNLRKSMQA
+519 QMNLRKNMQA

-534 NTFEEDNEEGVIYV
+534 NTFEEDDEEGVIYV

-553 SDSEDEEEQGDD
+553 SDSEDEDDQGDD

-574 GAKAPQSA
+574 GAKAQDSA
-582 EADDSDAGGDSAS
+582 EADDSDAKGDTAS

-601 SEDEMPTTTNG
+601 SEEDEMPTTTNG

-621 NDEEGM
+621 NDDEEGM
-627 FDEEA
+627 FEKEA

-654 TEDSSDADTS
+654 TDNSSDADTS
-664 PPPKRPSKAK
+664 PPPKRSAKVK
-674 LSNGLGPSK
+674 LSNGLGLKK